1 MKSALIFDFG
11 GVFMK
16 TIDHSPRHRWDDRLG
31 LAHGS
36 VEKVVHGSES
46 WRAAQTG
53 AITPDAYRADVA
65 AQLGLSEADM
75 ADLFRDY
82 FSGDQLDQS
91 LLEYAAALHKRGYR
105 VALLSNDSVE
115 LAAKLSTLGISHL
128 FDPLVISAQIGVMKP
143 DERAYRTVLDQIGCR
158 PADAIFI
165 DDMPANIAGS
175 EAVGIKGILYT
186 NTATLEK
193 DLEALLTRT

>member
-1 MKSALIFDFG
+1 MKPALIFDFG

-16 TIDHSPRHRWDDRLG
+16 TTDHSPRHRWDDRLG

-36 VEKVVHGSES
+36 IEKVVHGSES

-53 AITPDAYRADVA
+53 VITPDVYRADIA
-65 AQLGLSEADM
+65 AQLGLAEDDM

-91 LLEYAAALHKRGYR
+91 LVEYAATLHKRGYQ
-105 VALLSNDSVE
+105 VALLSNDSLE
-115 LAAKLSTLGISHL
+115 LAPKLSALGISQL
-128 FDPLVISAQIGVMKP
+128 FDPLVISAHIGVMKP
-143 DERAYRTVLDQIGCR
+143 DERAYRAVLDKIGR
-158 PADAIFI
+158 KPAEAIFI
-165 DDMPANIAGS
+165 DDMPANIAGA
-175 EAVGIKGILYT
+175 EAIGIKGILYT
-186 NTATLEK
+186 NTAALEQ

>member
-16 TIDHSPRHRWDDRLG
+16 TIDRTPRYRWDDRLG

-46 WRAAQTG
+46 WRTAQTG
-53 AITPDAYRADVA
+53 AITPEAYRADVA
-65 AQLGLSEADM
+65 AQLGISVADM
-75 ADLFRDY
+75 VDLFRDY
-82 FSGDQLDQS
+82 FSGDQLDPS
-91 LLEYAAALHKRGYR
+91 LVEYAAALHKRGYR

-115 LAAKLSTLGISHL
+115 LGAKLSALGISHL

-158 PADAIFI
+158 PSDAIFI

-175 EAVGIKGILYT
+175 EAVGIQGILYT
-186 NTATLEK
+186 NTEALEK
-193 DLEALLTRT
+193 ELEALLTRA

>member
-1 MKSALIFDFG
+1 MKAALIFDFG

-16 TIDHSPRHRWDDRLG
+16 TTDHSPRHRWDDRLG

-36 VEKVVHGSES
+36 IEKVVHGSES

-53 AITPDAYRADVA
+53 VITPAVYRADIA
-65 AQLGLSEADM
+65 AQLGLAEDDM

-91 LLEYAAALHKRGYR
+91 LVEYAATLHKRGYQ

-115 LAAKLSTLGISHL
+115 LAPKLSALGISQL

-143 DERAYRTVLDQIGCR
+143 DERAYRAVLDKIGRR
-158 PADAIFI
+158 PAEAIFI
-165 DDMPANIAGS
+165 DDMPANIAGA
-175 EAVGIKGILYT
+175 EAIGIKGILYT
-186 NTATLEK
+186 NTAALEQ